1 MNNVLYQYKII
12 SALQRDIQ
20 YTLKTD
26 LWIHSPYCMIVVIHF
41 KSDLNVASKQAIGKL
56 LYLKKNCLSILIKHI
71 FHFVKSTLLIS
82 HTEPILY

>member
-26 LWIHSPYCMIVVIHF
+26 WWIHSPYCVIVVIYF
-41 KSDLNVASKQAIGKL
+41 KSDLNVAFKSTIDKL
-56 LYLKKNCLSILIKHI
+56 LYFKKLFVYSNVCL
-71 FHFVKSTLLIS
+71 F
-82 HTEPILY
+82 